1 MALLKRV
8 AYHHYRATNLPHAN
22 RIPRRR
28 DRSKPTLD
36 MCVTT
41 DWAHQKAWSHPVEV
55 TLYFSGFVQSFFLV
69 LFAGMWALS
78 AANDI
83 IVNISFEGSG
93 SGGVRLAWDQMSSGG
108 KVSICTSCI
117 NSMP

>member
-1 MALLKRV
+1 
-8 AYHHYRATNLPHAN
+8 
-22 RIPRRR
+22 
-28 DRSKPTLD
+28 
-36 MCVTT
+36 
-41 DWAHQKAWSHPVEV
+41 
-55 TLYFSGFVQSFFLV
+55 
-69 LFAGMWALS
+69 MWALS

-108 KVSICTSCI
+108 KVLICTSCI